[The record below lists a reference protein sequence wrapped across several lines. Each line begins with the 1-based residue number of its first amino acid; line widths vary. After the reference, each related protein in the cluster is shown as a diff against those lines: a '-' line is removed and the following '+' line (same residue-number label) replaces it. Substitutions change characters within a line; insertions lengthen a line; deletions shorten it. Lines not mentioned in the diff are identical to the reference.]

1 MNTSYVTYD
10 ASGKL
15 NGSFLQAIQPEHEA
29 AHIIVTDAQRLAW
42 VNYQANA
49 ARDDIELAPVVT
61 PQPTIP
67 QSISRR
73 QALQALYLRAPSIAV
88 ADIEAAINSHLTGS
102 AQGLAL
108 IELRESQ
115 VFERQRPLIISM
127 GAVLGLSSAE
137 MDALFIHGDTL

>member
-1 MNTSYVTYD
+1 MISYVTYD
-10 ASGKL
+10 STGKL
-15 NGSFLQAIQPEHEA
+15 TGAFLQEVQPDHEA

-88 ADIEAAINSHLTGS
+88 ADIESAITSHLTGS